1 MMAYELDIPTQK
13 GWDMQ
18 TFDNLVDNVC
28 NAKQTYLSNDVREFN
43 QHEKHFFLLTIFLLV
58 TNTFNV
64 RTKARILTSNVL
76 DTTSNII
83 HPYRS
88 Y

>member
-1 MMAYELDIPTQK
+1 MRTILFFVTL
-13 GWDMQ
+13 
-18 TFDNLVDNVC
+18 FLV
-28 NAKQTYLSNDVREFN
+28 
-43 QHEKHFFLLTIFLLV
+43 V

-83 HPYRS
+83 HHIDIYKRIL
-88 Y
+88 YYDFGF

>member
-1 MMAYELDIPTQK
+1 MRTILFFVTL
-13 GWDMQ
+13 
-18 TFDNLVDNVC
+18 FLV
-28 NAKQTYLSNDVREFN
+28 
-43 QHEKHFFLLTIFLLV
+43 V

-83 HPYRS
+83 HPYRVIKI
-88 Y
+88 

>member
-1 MMAYELDIPTQK
+1 MKTI
-13 GWDMQ
+13 
-18 TFDNLVDNVC
+18 V
-28 NAKQTYLSNDVREFN
+28 
-43 QHEKHFFLLTIFLLV
+43 FLLTIFLLA